1 MPETALPLTA
11 AQSELWQRC
20 VREPGNAVYNLGGL
34 YDIHGPLD
42 TARWTAA
49 VREGVREAEG
59 LRVQFVVEDGEVRQA
74 VVAREPEITLLDL
87 DRDAAEEWMRADL
100 RTPFDLNAPMLPRFA
115 LIRIAPEHHLGYVTV
130 HHVVSD
136 GFSQLLLFRRILEI
150 YDAGPASGKGAP
162 PPLRLLVEDDVAYHA
177 DPARHERDRAMWA
190 GRFPRT
196 PAPTT
201 LSSRPFTPATD
212 FVREAATVPGEVA
225 RQLRAAAW
233 DVRAALP
240 GLLIAA
246 TGAYVQRM
254 AGTPDVLLNLLTTA
268 RTDAQLRPIP
278 GMVANALPVPVPIR
292 PGMSRGELVA
302 EAATEIK
309 RTVRHQRYRGRRV
322 REHLGLPG
330 DPRPFG
336 PTVNILR
343 VGQERS
349 FGGCRAS
356 VHDLSTGQVDDLEFV
371 IGETPEGDLPLTVI
385 ANPALYRPDEVAAH
399 AAGFVAFLA
408 DFAREGA
415 L

>member
-20 VREPGNAVYNLGGL
+20 VREPGNAVYNLGGV

-42 TARWTAA
+42 PARWTAA
-49 VREGVREAEG
+49 VRTAVREAET
-59 LRVQFVVEDGEVRQA
+59 LRVRFVLEDGETRQV
-74 VVAREPEITLLDL
+74 VVAAEPEVALLEL
-87 DRDAAEEWMRADL
+87 SRDAAEEWMRADV
-100 RTPFDLNAPMLPRFA
+100 RTPFDLTAPMLPRFA
-115 LIRIAPEHHLGYVTV
+115 LIRVAPEHHLGYVCV

-150 YDAGPASGKGAP
+150 YDAGPEAGKGAP

-177 DPARHERDRAMWA
+177 DPARHGTDRAMWA
-190 GRFPRT
+190 SRFPGERE
-196 PAPTT
+196 PTT
-201 LSSRPFTPATD
+201 LSSRPFAPAAD
-212 FVREAATVPGEVA
+212 FVRESALVPGEAA
-225 RQLRAAAW
+225 RKLKAAAW
-233 DVRAALP
+233 HVRAALP

-268 RTDAQLRPIP
+268 RTDARLRPIP
-278 GMVANALPVPVPIR
+278 GMVANTLPVPVAIR
-292 PGMSRGELVA
+292 PGMTRAELVA
-302 EAATEIK
+302 ESAAEIK
-309 RTVRHQRYRGRRV
+309 RTVRHQRYRGRKV

-343 VGQERS
+343 VGQERH
-349 FGGCRAS
+349 FGGCRAT
-356 VHDLSTGQVDDLEFV
+356 VHDVSTGQVDDIEFV
-371 IGETPEGDLPLTVI
+371 IGETPDGGLPVTVI
-385 ANPALYRPDEVAAH
+385 ANPALYDQDEVAAH
-399 AAGFVAFLA
+399 ATRFVAFLA
-408 DFAREGA
+408 DFAREGS

>member
-42 TARWTAA
+42 PARWTAA
-49 VREGVREAEG
+49 VREAVREAET
-59 LRVQFVVEDGEVRQA
+59 LRVRFVLEDAETRQA
-74 VVAREPEITLLDL
+74 IVDVEPEVALLEL
-87 DRDAAEEWMRADL
+87 TREAADEWMRADL
-100 RTPFDLNAPMLPRFA
+100 RTPFDLTAPMLPRFA
-115 LIRIAPEHHLGYVTV
+115 LIRLAPEHHLGYVCV

-150 YDAGPASGKGAP
+150 YEAGPAAGKGAP

-177 DPARHERDRAMWA
+177 DPVRQAEDRAMWA
-190 GRFPRT
+190 SRFPVGRE
-196 PAPTT
+196 PTT
-201 LSSRPFTPATD
+201 LSSRPFVPAAD
-212 FVREAATVPGEVA
+212 FVRESTMVPGEVS

-233 DVRAALP
+233 DIRAALP

-246 TGAYVQRM
+246 TAAYVQRVT
-254 AGTPDVLLNLLTTA
+254 GTADILLNLLTTA
-268 RTDAQLRPIP
+268 RTDSRLRSVP
-278 GMVANALPVPVPIR
+278 GMVANALPVPVR
-292 PGMSRGELVA
+292 SGTAHGELVA
-302 EAATEIK
+302 QTVAEIK
-309 RTVRHQRYRGRRV
+309 QTVRHQRYRGRRV
-322 REHLGLPG
+322 REHLGLLG

-371 IGETPEGDLPLTVI
+371 IGETPDGGLPLTVI

-399 AAGFVAFLA
+399 AAAFVAFLA
-408 DFAREGA
+408 DFAREGV